1 MNTWHLSVTKHFFK
15 VTVCTV
21 SPKLKIKWRNT
32 NKLFFYTIFK
42 ITLTLLGSLKPP
54 LCLPLVSPDLI
65 NPIKRFLDALA
76 SLGSMLES
84 DSLSQSCFWDLTK
97 IWNIVK
103 IVDRQGCLWRLV
115 INVVIKVVV
124 KIFVKIVVMI
134 VVKIVVIASISASS
148 V

>member
-1 MNTWHLSVTKHFFK
+1 MFL
-15 VTVCTV
+15 
-21 SPKLKIKWRNT
+21 
-32 NKLFFYTIFK
+32 IFDK
-42 ITLTLLGSLKPP
+42 
-54 LCLPLVSPDLI
+54 
-65 NPIKRFLDALA
+65 
-76 SLGSMLES
+76 E
-84 DSLSQSCFWDLTK
+84 WTK

-115 INVVIKVVV
+115 VNVVIKVVV